1 VTLSLALAA
10 AVALG
15 EPSSV
20 RAVRVT
26 SLDFRTAV
34 RVLSTEDVPAGTVA
48 REGDE
53 VVIRVPAPPEE
64 AALVAPPAERPLAE
78 VRIEAAE
85 GATVVRVRVAPEVP
99 FESTH
104 EPGMLTVVF
113 GEQPAPELRGP
124 VTPEL
129 YTQLFPT
136 GPIAGAADEG
146 EAEEGARPAEE
157 GVGGILVGPLALR
170 PFVTASFVDA
180 DVIVSDE
187 LEPVRDQYLQ
197 VAPGLGVSLPLLG
210 GLLSA
215 DYEARMRFFS
225 DIPEVDTTSHLAA
238 ARLELPLGSRATARL
253 QHRFTR
259 ATLETSIVDPGRE
272 YFYDLAPY
280 TLNETTLGARL
291 DLGPRLFGEGDLSLR
306 SSSFDEGASGFF
318 GYDSRTARAG
328 LGYDLGGD
336 RSLLAS
342 YRYESI
348 PAPPDREIVETTAHS
363 VDLTLRGQLGPLMEG
378 SLSAGLRSQDSPLAG
393 AGSESYTGLV
403 LGGTLRR
410 QLGHSSSLDVA
421 LNRSTEPS
429 FFEENAFYVTNS
441 AVLGLTVPAPFETWA
456 RGSVALF
463 QNDYPTD
470 AAGIGEPRRDR
481 ILGWTVG
488 VGRSLSWRAWVRADY
503 RRERRT
509 SNVPGFDVTTSG
521 FIVQVGLGHYGTG
534 AARP

>member
-1 VTLSLALAA
+1 MTLSLALAA
-10 AVALG
+10 AVALA

-26 SLDFRTAV
+26 SLDLRTAV
-34 RVLSTEDVPAGTVA
+34 RVLTTQDVPAGTVA

-64 AALVAPPAERPLAE
+64 PALVAPPAERPLAE
-78 VRIEAAE
+78 VRIEREE
-85 GATVVRVRVAPEVP
+85 GGTVVRVRVAPEVP

-124 VTPEL
+124 VTPDL
-129 YTQLFPT
+129 YARLFPT
-136 GPIAGAADEG
+136 GPPIGG
-146 EAEEGARPAEE
+146 EAEEAARPADE
-157 GVGGILVGPLALR
+157 GAGGILVGRATLR

-180 DVIVSDE
+180 DVIVSDQ

-197 VAPGLGVSLPLLG
+197 VAPGLGASLPLLG

-215 DYEARMRFFS
+215 DYEARLRFFS

-238 ARLELPLGSRATARL
+238 ARLEVPLGSRGTARL

-306 SSSFDEGASGFF
+306 SSRFDEGATGFF

-342 YRYESI
+342 YLYEQI

-363 VDLTLRGQLGPLMEG
+363 VDLTLRGQIGPLMEG
-378 SLSAGLRSQDSPLAG
+378 SLSAGLRSQESPLAA

-403 LGGTLRR
+403 LGATLRR
-410 QLGHSSSLDVA
+410 QLGHSSSLDLG

-441 AVLGLTVPAPFETWA
+441 AVLGLTVPAPFETWV
-456 RGSVALF
+456 RGSLALF

-470 AAGIGEPRRDR
+470 AAGIGEPRRDQ
-481 ILGWTVG
+481 IVGWTVG
-488 VGRSLSWRAWVRADY
+488 IGRAISWRGWVRADY

-521 FIVQVGLGHYGTG
+521 FVVQVGFGHHGTG